1 MPLPGKRGQEMK
13 LNNQSIKKFLTS
25 SAVPILFIAMST
37 AGIPLSGFSNL
48 YLVREIVTRLSRDSF
63 LVLSLIIPVMAGM
76 GINFGMTLG
85 AMAGQIGL
93 VFITDWGVKGA
104 PGLLLAALV
113 GTPIAILLGYFGGVV
128 LNRAKGRE
136 MITSMMLS
144 FFVSGIYQFF
154 MLYICGSIIPI
165 KSPTLLLSRGYGIRN
180 AITLNV
186 AGGFDTLLS
195 IKISGVSVPLTT
207 YLIVAIACVFI
218 VWFRKTK
225 LGQDMRAVG
234 QDMTAANDAGIK
246 VDKTRI
252 ESIIIS
258 TVLAC
263 YGQIVYLQNIGT
275 LNTYNGADQASLYA
289 AASLLIGGATVSKA
303 TIPNALLGTALFH
316 LMFIVMPMAGKNLTG
331 SAMIGEYFRMFI
343 SYGIVTTALVL
354 HAWKRKKDRE
364 IDRAYLRYGVGGSTA
379 KHKYGLS
386 SSK

>member
-1 MPLPGKRGQEMK
+1 MK
-13 LNNQSIKKFLTS
+13 LNSQSIKKYLTG
-25 SAVPILFIAMST
+25 SAVPILFIIISA
-37 AGIPLSGFSNL
+37 AAIPLSNFSGL

-93 VFITDWGVKGA
+93 IFITDWGVAGA

-113 GTPIAILLGYFGGVV
+113 GTPVAILLGYFGGVV

-144 FFVSGIYQFF
+144 YFVAGIYQFF
-154 MLYICGSIIPI
+154 MLYICGSLIPI

-186 AGGFDTLLS
+186 AGGFDKLLPV
-195 IKISGVSVPLTT
+195 KIGKVTVPSATFL
-207 YLIVAIACVFI
+207 LVGAACIFI

-234 QDMTAANDAGIK
+234 QDMTVANDAGIK

-252 ESIIIS
+252 LSIIIS

-263 YGQIVYLQNIGT
+263 YGQIIYLQNIGT
-275 LNTYNGADQASLYA
+275 VNTYNGADQCSLFA
-289 AASLLIGGATVSKA
+289 AAALLIGGATVSKA
-303 TIPNALLGTALFH
+303 TIPNALIGTALFH
-316 LMFIVMPMAGKNLTG
+316 LMFVVMPMAGKNLTG
-331 SAMIGEYFRMFI
+331 SAMLGEYFRMFI
-343 SYGIVTTALVL
+343 SYGVVTTALVL

-364 IDRAYLRYGVGGSTA
+364 IDRAYLRAGVGD
-379 KHKYGLS
+379 
-386 SSK
+386 SKVK